1 MVGAQGFMSGSQKP
15 DIVVAVHEAQMG
27 HGLDESFGR
36 AGDAGGDGVAPKLFR
51 LVKQAVDF

>member
-1 MVGAQGFMSGSQKP
+1 MSGSQKP
-15 DIVVAVHEAQMG
+15 DIVVAVYEAQMG
-27 HGLDESFGR
+27 HWLDESFGR